1 MNSADLKERIKIYS
15 LCTTATVYGDTH
27 DEYMYNYT
35 CRARVNYASGNRTVE
50 NDAIFYAVD
59 REFIVRSY
67 VPVHDTDIIVW
78 NDEQWRILSIDRSK
92 ALNDIIIRTTKIEG
106 DNIIFVED

>member
-1 MNSADLKERIKIYS
+1 MRSGDLKERIKIYS
-15 LCTTATVYGDTH
+15 LHKTATVYGDTR
-27 DEYMYNYT
+27 DEYIYNYT
-35 CRARVNYASGNRTVE
+35 CRARVNYSSGNRTDD
-50 NDAIFYAVD
+50 NGAIFYSVD

-78 NDEQWRILSIDRSK
+78 NNQNWRILSMDPSK
-92 ALNDIIIRTTKIEG
+92 TLNDILIRTTKIEG